1 MNRSVYRW
9 GAVATAAG
17 VALGLG
23 VTAAPALAAPADEDY
38 KVLVVGKTLG
48 FRHSHIDDTTNA
60 LIKLGQENGFTVD
73 VWDPA
78 IGRSPGQPE
87 LSMTTTPFTST
98 ADLEEYATIVFA
110 SPVDG
115 TNSQNPTSPRL
126 LDDTELA
133 AFQGYIRGGG
143 GYVGL
148 HAATDAM
155 HAVPWYSELT
165 GGGARFRSHPAQ
177 QQATMR
183 VENPG
188 HPSTTMLPAEWSR
201 YDEWYNFT
209 TNPREDVHVLITLD
223 ETTYS
228 PGNGAMGADHPLAW
242 CQNFEG
248 GRSWYEGAGHVDSAW
263 TDPIFLEHILRGL
276 EWTAGLVSGGG
287 DCVTFPEVDG
297 VLASAAGEESAKA
310 EVQGHLAAAKA
321 ADAADTH
328 ADAITALLLAQRSA
342 ASLENDALDAKIAD
356 LIEWQRGLT
365 ADGPTDADGVPID
378 VSIVD
383 APGALALTVADFG
396 DAVRLNQEAGFTDRW
411 RFTAGLPTVKV
422 SDSRNATQAGDSGWA
437 ASGQSSAF
445 TSGDSTL
452 GAENLGWAPNLLTA
466 REGVA
471 AGPQV
476 ATATDG
482 GTGLAVASLLAS
494 ATPEGRRG
502 VTDVNAWLYLDAPLG
517 TAEGDYSARLT
528 LSLFPTD

>member
-1 MNRSVYRW
+1 MKRPVYRW
-9 GAVATAAG
+9 GAVAAAAG
-17 VALGLG
+17 VAISLG
-23 VTAAPALAAPADEDY
+23 VTPTAAFAEPEEEDY

-60 LIKLGQENGFTVD
+60 LILLGQQNGFTVD

-78 IGRSPGQPE
+78 IGNSPGQPA
-87 LSMTTTPFTST
+87 LSLATTPFTST
-98 ADLEEYATIVFA
+98 ADLDQYATIVFA

-115 TNSQNPTSPRL
+115 TNSQNPASPRL
-126 LDDTELA
+126 LDDSELA

-143 GYVGL
+143 GYLGL
-148 HAATDAM
+148 HAATDTM

-165 GGGARFRSHPAQ
+165 GGGARFRNHPAQ

-188 HPSTTMLPAEWSR
+188 HPSTTMLPTEWSR

-223 ETTYS
+223 ETTYN
-228 PGNGAMGADHPLAW
+228 PGNGRMGADHPIAW

-248 GRSWYEGAGHVDSAW
+248 GRSWYEGAGHTDASW
-263 TDPIFLEHILRGL
+263 TDPVFLEHILRGL

-297 VLASAAGEESAKA
+297 VLAGAAGDEAVKA
-310 EVQGHLAAAKA
+310 AVQGHLAAAKT
-321 ADAADTH
+321 ADAADAH
-328 ADAITALLLAQRSA
+328 ADAIASLLQAQRA
-342 ASLENDALDAKIAD
+342 AAGLDDDALDAKIAD
-356 LIEWQRGLT
+356 LLQWQRGLT

-396 DAVRLNQEAGFTDRW
+396 ESVRLTQESGFTDRW

-422 SDSRNATQAGDSGWA
+422 SDSRNATQAGASGWA

-445 TSGDSTL
+445 VSGTSTI
-452 GAENLGWAPNLLTA
+452 GAENLGWAPNLVTP
-466 REGVA
+466 RDGVS

-476 ATATDG
+476 ATAVDG
-482 GTGLAVASLLAS
+482 GTGLAVASVLAS